1 MNEEEKERR
10 QQILEAAFAEFSS
23 KGFERATIK
32 SIAKA
37 AGLQSPSL
45 IYWYFSTKEE
55 LLQAVIIAQSP
66 FFQTAFNPEGIL
78 DLPPETLLPMMA
90 QGYLYMVQQPTVQQ
104 MARLLFSE
112 ALRRPELSDMIS
124 QNIMGHVLNFL
135 KTYFTHQIAV
145 GHLRPHDV
153 RASAR
158 AFIGMLVPYALG
170 LVLFPGLN
178 GDNLTADEHIATNIT
193 IFLNGLKANQ
203 P

>member
-10 QQILEAAFAEFSS
+10 QQILEAAFTEFSS
-23 KGFERATIK
+23 KGFDRATIK

-45 IYWYFSTKEE
+45 IYWYFPTKEE
-55 LLQAVIIAQSP
+55 LLQAVIIAQSLL
-66 FFQTAFNPEGIL
+66 FQAAFNPEAVI

-90 QGYLYMVQQPTVQQ
+90 QGYLYMVQQPKVQQ

-124 QNIMGHVLNFL
+124 QNIMGRVLSFL
-135 KTYFTHQIAV
+135 KNYLNHQIQI
-145 GHLRPHDV
+145 GQLRPHDV

-178 GDNLTADEHIATNIT
+178 GDSLTADEHIATNLT
-193 IFLNGLKANQ
+193 IFLNGLKAT
-203 P
+203 